1 MTGILTRDQTV
12 FRKQTSWDWQPHVEE
27 IAPQF
32 QVGMRVKHATFGE
45 GIVMSSKMDQ
55 DDEEVTIAFEDY
67 GIKILAASLA
77 SLEVLDD

>member
-1 MTGILTRDQTV
+1 
-12 FRKQTSWDWQPHVEE
+12 
-27 IAPQF
+27 
-32 QVGMRVKHATFGE
+32 MRVKHATFGE